1 MPLRVVEFE
10 GLSYAFIILADPK
23 WGDEDCHVMMISGTF
38 SHFSLAQLIMHFAQ
52 NQPFTAELGTD
63 GSIWGWTGPKAKLNT
78 LLGYDLYC
86 SCANCWI
93 KCAACMD
100 QQCSKCRYFR
110 YCSRACSIQG
120 WKPRLLG
127 PQGLLSTDVKHV
139 QPLCPTHV
147 SFQHGCVWVYVEL
160 RVQLVDALAHRP
172 RTLTCACAL
181 LSPRMRLTR
190 VRLEFAYR

>member
-127 PQGLLSTDVKHV
+127 HKACCPQMSSMYNRFARRTSRFSTVAYGFMSSYEYNLWTHLLTDPVHSRV
-139 QPLCPTHV
+139 L
-147 SFQHGCVWVYVEL
+147 VY
-160 RVQLVDALAHRP
+160 
-172 RTLTCACAL
+172 
-181 LSPRMRLTR
+181 
-190 VRLEFAYR
+190 Y